1 MKTRH
6 YRSLNL
12 SQLIVL
18 LPVCLSLIMVIPSCA
33 SNPPSVDPSN
43 RQTDVARHV
52 EATLNAE
59 KVATYVAQQTLDA
72 GQPIATQPGSLN
84 TNATI
89 QAQQSTLDARS
100 TAQSPQDTQPAPIDT
115 PQVAPTLPPASSFD
129 PIQILDWTMTFWVS
143 LPGGCKEHNAC
154 WRTNDDYKK
163 HLGLTPMILTSSQ
176 SYLID
181 PNWQR
186 PYLVFWNKRRISYPA
201 TIELIVDGTPII
213 VKQYERGQTEWL
225 SEAID
230 LGAYKGKEIS
240 FRFTV
245 GGKWGS
251 GRVPGSEWYL
261 ENVQLIPSYKQ
272 K

>member
-6 YRSLNL
+6 YRSLNGF
-12 SQLIVL
+12 QLTIL
-18 LPVCLSLIMVIPSCA
+18 LLVCLSLSMVFPSCA
-33 SNPPSVDPSN
+33 SNTPLVDPST

-59 KVATYVAQQTLDA
+59 KVATYIAQQTLDA
-72 GQPIATQPGSLN
+72 GQPIATQPTGLN

-89 QAQQSTLDARS
+89 QAQQATLDARS
-100 TAQSPQDTQPAPIDT
+100 TAQSPQETQPAPADT
-115 PQVAPTLPPASSFD
+115 PQVTPTLPLASSSD
-129 PIQILDWTMTFWVS
+129 PIQILDWKMTFWVS
-143 LPGGCKEHNAC
+143 LPGGCKGHNAC

-163 HLGLTPMILTSSQ
+163 HLGLTPMILTSTQ

-186 PYLVFWNKRRISYPA
+186 PYLVFWNKRDISYPA
-201 TIELIVDGTPII
+201 TVELIVDGRPMI
-213 VKQYERGQTEWL
+213 VKQYERGQTDWL

-230 LGAYKGKEIS
+230 LSPYKGKEIS
-240 FRFTV
+240 FRFSV